1 MRHVAGDSLQQ
12 IKRAAQPTDC
22 NFTWSSASDSLRK
35 PIFKTAT
42 PSNSDHPEEAADY
55 CESKRYIWKNS
66 PQQEVTDASYHQQE
80 ALSRSGE
87 IKEKPAS
94 SSMDCKPEALSVN
107 FSEKGGEDER
117 EEEEDDEDLTI
128 FFTPELFDDGSEQ
141 GPESPLQG
149 ENSAPHSEEAVRE
162 VRRQPASDGQTG
174 VSDRDES
181 LEHSWERKERQLE
194 KEMEEGEEGQK
205 RQLHSLFRRLSR
217 SRQAVSSSPA
227 GN

>member
-12 IKRAAQPTDC
+12 IKRAAQPTDR

-35 PIFKTAT
+35 PISKTAT

-66 PQQEVTDASYHQQE
+66 PQQEVTDASCHQQE
-80 ALSRSGE
+80 AGSGE

-94 SSMDCKPEALSVN
+94 ASMDCKPEAPSVN
-107 FSEKGGEDER
+107 FSERGGEDER

-149 ENSAPHSEEAVRE
+149 ENSAPQSEEALQE

-181 LEHSWERKERQLE
+181 FEHSWERKERQLE

-205 RQLHSLFRRLSR
+205 GQLLSLFRRVSR